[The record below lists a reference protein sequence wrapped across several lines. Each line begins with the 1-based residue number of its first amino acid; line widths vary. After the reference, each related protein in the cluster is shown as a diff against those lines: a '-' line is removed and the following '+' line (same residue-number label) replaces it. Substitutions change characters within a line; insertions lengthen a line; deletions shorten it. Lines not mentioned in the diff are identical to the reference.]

1 MRILVVEDEPKLAQ
15 DVCRVLESAG
25 FVPETSGDG
34 EDAWFRGSTED
45 YAAVVLDLGLPKID
59 GISVLQRWRDAN
71 ITTPVLVL
79 TARASWQE
87 RVTGIDAGA
96 DDYLVKP
103 FQMEELIARLHAIV
117 RRTAGKSTSMIT
129 IGAVTLDA
137 RQMRVTVDGMR
148 IHLTPLEYRALAYL
162 LYNAGRVVPP
172 HELNDHVYGIGAD
185 RGNNTLEVLIGRLR
199 RKLGATLI
207 ETRRGFG
214 YVVDGAAE

>member
-1 MRILVVEDEPKLAQ
+1 M
-15 DVCRVLESAG
+15 
-25 FVPETSGDG
+25 PEISSDG

-59 GISVLQRWRDAN
+59 GISVLQRWREAH

-79 TARASWQE
+79 TARSSWQE

-117 RRTAGKSTSMIT
+117 RRTAGKSTSTIT
-129 IGAVTLDA
+129 IGPVSLDA
-137 RQMRVTVDGMR
+137 RQMRVTVDGTR

-172 HELNDHVYGIGAD
+172 HELNDHVYGIGSE
-185 RGNNTLEVLIGRLR
+185 RGNNTLEVLVGRLR
-199 RKLGATLI
+199 RKLGAGLI

-214 YVVDGAAE
+214 YVVNGEAE